1 MSDSEKRIIIDV
13 FLNKDYKLIINS
25 FNYEKRKELF
35 HFIDDIGDEIENEL
49 DFFISDSEYDNFITS
64 FFTNDEAIRYF
75 YETDE
80 SFLL

>member
-49 DFFISDSEYDNFITS
+49 DFFPVII
-64 FFTNDEAIRYF
+64 
-75 YETDE
+75 
-80 SFLL
+80 